1 MKGQMFRYILKR
13 TLISLATL
21 FCVLLFVFFAARLTG
36 NPFEVMYPEGME
48 PGQLEKYNE
57 EYGLDQ
63 SFVQQFADY
72 MANVLHGDFGISLVD
87 KRPVTDIFFEKAVE
101 TLKLGVIAFFVSV
114 TIGVANGIFIAT
126 NQDKLICKIINHIIS
141 ALYAIPGFVIAIFL
155 ILIFGYYFHI
165 LPTFGGGTPAHYVMP
180 VICLSVGPIISIT
193 RHVCNG
199 VKETLS
205 QDYIRTAVSKGVG
218 RKQVILKH
226 AFRNAL
232 IPTLTIIGMVV
243 VDVITG
249 SMVVETVFAWPGLG
263 MTLVSSVM
271 NRDFSL
277 IQFGV
282 VFLSAIVI
290 AINYILDILYMQ
302 KMTFFLWQ
310 FLQPPE
316 REVSQQ
322 DLRLSIMIRKSSP

>member
-13 TLISLATL
+13 TLISLGTL
-21 FCVLLFVFFAARLTG
+21 LCVLLFVFFAARLTG

-57 EYGLDQ
+57 EFGLDQ
-63 SFVQQFADY
+63 PFVQQFTDY
-72 MANVLHGDFGISLVD
+72 MINVLHGDFGISLVD
-87 KRPVTDIFFEKAVE
+87 KRPVTKIFFEKAVE
-101 TLKLGVIAFFVSV
+101 TLKLGSIAFVVSV
-114 TIGVANGIFIAT
+114 VIGVANGIFMAV
-126 NQDKLICKIINHIIS
+126 NQDKFISKVINHIIS
-141 ALYAIPGFVIAIFL
+141 ALYAIPGFVIAIIL
-155 ILIFGYYFHI
+155 IMIFGYYLHL
-165 LPTFGGGTPAHYVMP
+165 LPTFGGGTPAHYIMP

-193 RHVCNG
+193 RHVSNG
-199 VKETLS
+199 IKETLS

-218 RKQVILKH
+218 RKQVILRH

-232 IPTLTIIGMVV
+232 IPTLTIIGMVI

-249 SMVVETVFAWPGLG
+249 SMVVETVFSWPGLG

-271 NRDFSL
+271 NRDFPL

-290 AINYILDILYMQ
+290 LTNYILDILYMIVDPRIE
-302 KMTFFLWQ
+302 KGGA
-310 FLQPPE
+310 
-316 REVSQQ
+316 R
-322 DLRLSIMIRKSSP
+322 